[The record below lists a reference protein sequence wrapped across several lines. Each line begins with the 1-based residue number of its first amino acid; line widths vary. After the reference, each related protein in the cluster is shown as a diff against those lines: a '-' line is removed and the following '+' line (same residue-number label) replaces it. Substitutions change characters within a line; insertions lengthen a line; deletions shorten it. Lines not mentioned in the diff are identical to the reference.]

1 MYSYILL
8 ANLEENFLKN
18 TVRSLLD
25 DGYSVL
31 YTENEWMIMR
41 KGDSDRD
48 QESEAKMAAIMLKM
62 MKRMR
67 FSVSCCED
75 ISSIFNR
82 NYDRLVREQFSR
94 LKFNDR
100 YIWELRQFLATAI
113 VKGNA
118 EVLD

>member
-1 MYSYILL
+1 MYKYILL

-18 TVRSLLD
+18 TMKSLID

-31 YTENEWMIMR
+31 HDEGNSLIMK
-41 KGDSDRD
+41 KGDNDRD
-48 QESEAKMAAIMLKM
+48 PESEKKMAVIMFSM

-67 FSVSCCED
+67 FDISCCED

-82 NYDRLVREQFSR
+82 NYDRLVEEQFSG

-100 YIWELRQFLATAI
+100 YVWELRQYLTVLKI
-113 VKGNA
+113 NGKSGNS
-118 EVLD
+118 